1 MHSIG
6 SGEMTS
12 QHFDRSSLRKRGSF
26 AACTHAGSGALRR
39 LARCNTGGVL
49 SIFGLATPVLLM
61 GIAAAVDY
69 GMFERG
75 RSRLQAQVDAAAIAA
90 AREMQLAQTNT
101 SRIAA
106 VAENFVHNGE
116 PQAMVTT
123 RVDATALSVTVSATE
138 TYVPRIGAYFW
149 AKAPTI
155 AASATAKLSGTM
167 PLCLLALDPKASAAL
182 ELEQSAM
189 MTATGCMVYSNSK
202 NPGGLQA
209 KDQATLKAGLVCT
222 AGGKAKTAGATVTP
236 DPVTDCPVMA
246 DPLRSRTPPSDTAC
260 RFNNTVISGVV
271 QTLQPG
277 VYCGGLK
284 VTNAADVTLASGV
297 YIIKDGPLMVDKGA
311 TLRGANVGF
320 YLTGPGSNLTFAA
333 DSTIS
338 LSAPKDGPLA
348 GLLIFD
354 DPTGASAVA
363 IPPYAL
369 PIPLVGG
376 LVGKLLKGPPREHKI
391 LSDNARMLLGTI
403 YMPQGR
409 LIIDANKPIADKSA
423 YTVLVVQRIDLHSG
437 PNLILNSDYSATD
450 VPVPPG
456 VGPYGNSV
464 KLTN

>member
-1 MHSIG
+1 MHIG
-6 SGEMTS
+6 
-12 QHFDRSSLRKRGSF
+12 
-26 AACTHAGSGALRR
+26 
-39 LARCNTGGVL
+39 GGVL
-49 SIFGLATPVLLM
+49 TTFGLVTPILLM

-90 AREMQLAQTNT
+90 AREMQMAQADT
-101 SRIAA
+101 SRVAA
-106 VAENFVHNGE
+106 VAENFVHNSE
-116 PQAMVTT
+116 PQATVTT
-123 RVDATALSVTVSATE
+123 RVDMTALSVKVSATE
-138 TYVPRIGAYFW
+138 TYVPKIGAYFW

-167 PLCLLALDPKASAAL
+167 PLCLLALDPKAPATL
-182 ELEQSAM
+182 ELEESAM

-209 KDQATLKAGLVCT
+209 KDEATLKAGLVCT
-222 AGGKAKTAGATVTP
+222 AGGKAKTSQATVTP

-246 DPLRSRTPPSDTAC
+246 DPLQSRTPPSDTTC

-284 VTNAADVTLASGV
+284 VTNGADVTLASGV
-297 YIIKDGPLMVDKGA
+297 YIIKDGPLIVDKGA
-311 TLRGANVGF
+311 SLRGTNVGF
-320 YLTGPGSNLTFAA
+320 YLTGTSSNLTFAS

-354 DPTGASAVA
+354 DPAGASAPA

-369 PIPLVGG
+369 PVPIVGG

>member
-1 MHSIG
+1 
-6 SGEMTS
+6 
-12 QHFDRSSLRKRGSF
+12 
-26 AACTHAGSGALRR
+26 
-39 LARCNTGGVL
+39 
-49 SIFGLATPVLLM
+49 
-61 GIAAAVDY
+61 
-69 GMFERG
+69 
-75 RSRLQAQVDAAAIAA
+75 
-90 AREMQLAQTNT
+90 
-101 SRIAA
+101 
-106 VAENFVHNGE
+106 
-116 PQAMVTT
+116 
-123 RVDATALSVTVSATE
+123 
-138 TYVPRIGAYFW
+138 
-149 AKAPTI
+149 
-155 AASATAKLSGTM
+155 M
-167 PLCLLALDPKASAAL
+167 PLCLLTLDPKAPAAL

-209 KDQATLKAGLVCT
+209 KDNATLKAGLVCT
-222 AGGKAKTAGATVTP
+222 AGGKAKTSHATVTP

-246 DPLRSRTPPSDTAC
+246 DPLKSRTPPSDTAC
-260 RFNNTVISGVV
+260 RFNDTVVSKVV

-277 VYCGGLK
+277 VYCKGLRI
-284 VTNAADVTLASGV
+284 TNGADVTLASGV
-297 YIIKDGPLMVDKGA
+297 YVIKDGPLIVDKGA
-311 TLRGANVGF
+311 TLRGANVGI
-320 YLTGPGSNLTFAA
+320 YLSGPGSNLTFAA

-354 DPTGASAVA
+354 DPSGATAPA

-369 PIPLVGG
+369 PIPLVGE
-376 LVGKLLKGPPREHKI
+376 LLGKLLKGPPREHKI

>member
-1 MHSIG
+1 MRSIG
-6 SGEMTS
+6 FGEMASHQLGRT
-12 QHFDRSSLRKRGSF
+12 LP
-26 AACTHAGSGALRR
+26 A
-39 LARCNTGGVL
+39 LARCNAGGVL
-49 SIFGLATPVLLM
+49 STFGLVTPILLM

-69 GMFERG
+69 GTFERG
-75 RSRLQAQVDAAAIAA
+75 RSRLQAHVDAAAIAA
-90 AREMQLAQTNT
+90 AREMQLAQANT

-106 VAENFVHNGE
+106 VAESFVHNSA

-123 RVDATALSVTVSATE
+123 RVNEKALSVTVSAQE
-138 TYVPRIGAYFW
+138 TYVPKIGAYFW
-149 AKAPTI
+149 AKAPTVS
-155 AASATAKLSGTM
+155 ATATAKLSGTM
-167 PLCLLALDPKASAAL
+167 PLCLLTLDPKAPAAL

-189 MTATGCMVYSNSK
+189 MTATNCMVYSNSK
-202 NPGGLQA
+202 SAGGLQA
-209 KDQATLKAGLVCT
+209 KDDATLKAGFVCT

-246 DPLRSRTPPSDTAC
+246 DPLKSRTPPSDTAC
-260 RFNNTVISGVV
+260 RFNDTVVSKVV

-277 VYCGGLK
+277 VYCKGLRI
-284 VTNAADVTLASGV
+284 TNGADVTLASGV
-297 YIIKDGPLMVDKGA
+297 YVIKDGPLIVDKGA
-311 TLRGANVGF
+311 TLRGANVGI
-320 YLTGPGSNLTFAA
+320 YLSGPGSNLTFAA

-354 DPTGASAVA
+354 DPSGATAPA

-369 PIPLVGG
+369 PIPLVGE
-376 LVGKLLKGPPREHKI
+376 LLGKLLKGPPREHKI

-403 YMPQGR
+403 YMPKGR

>member
-1 MHSIG
+1 MRSIHF
-6 SGEMTS
+6 GERASHQLGGT
-12 QHFDRSSLRKRGSF
+12 LR
-26 AACTHAGSGALRR
+26 A
-39 LARCNTGGVL
+39 LARCKAAGVL
-49 SIFGLATPVLLM
+49 TTFGLATPVLLM
-61 GIAAAVDY
+61 GVAAAVDY

-75 RSRLQAQVDAAAIAA
+75 RSRLQAQVDAAAIAG
-90 AREMQLAQTNT
+90 AREMQMAQVST
-101 SRIAA
+101 SRVAA
-106 VAENFVHNGE
+106 VTESLVHSSV
-116 PQAMVTT
+116 PQATVTT
-123 RVDATALSVTVSATE
+123 RVDMTALTVTVSAKE
-138 TYVPRIGAYFW
+138 TYVPKIGAYFW
-149 AKAPTI
+149 AKAPAISAT
-155 AASATAKLSGTM
+155 ATAKLSGTM
-167 PLCLLALDPKASAAL
+167 PLCLLTLEPKAPAAL

-189 MTATGCMVYSNSK
+189 MTATNCMVYSNSRH
-202 NPGGLQA
+202 PGGLQA
-209 KDQATLKAGLVCT
+209 KDDATLKAGLVCT
-222 AGGKAKTAGATVTP
+222 AGGKAKTAGAMVTP

-246 DPLRSRTPPSDTAC
+246 DPLKSRTPPSDTTC
-260 RFNNTVISGVV
+260 RFNNTVVSNLV

-277 VYCGGLK
+277 VYCKGLK
-284 VTNAADVTLASGV
+284 ITNGADVTLASGV
-297 YIIKDGPLMVDKGA
+297 YIIKDGPLIVDKGA
-311 TLRGANVGF
+311 TLRGANVGI

-354 DPTGASAVA
+354 DPTGASAMA

-369 PIPLVGG
+369 PIPIVGG

-437 PNLILNSDYSATD
+437 PNLILNSDYSASD

-456 VGPYGNSV
+456 VGPYGNGV
-464 KLTN
+464 KLTH

>member
-1 MHSIG
+1 MHSIC
-6 SGEMTS
+6 SGETQS
-12 QHFDRSSLRKRGSF
+12 LELGRPALRKEGRS
-26 AACTHAGSGALRR
+26 ANRLHIPRSALRA
-39 LARCNTGGVL
+39 LTRCNAGGVL
-49 SIFGLATPVLLM
+49 NLFGLVTPILLM

-69 GMFERG
+69 GTFERG

-106 VAENFVHNGE
+106 VAENFVRNGE
-116 PQAMVTT
+116 PQATVTT
-123 RVDATALSVTVSATE
+123 RVDTTALSVTVSATE
-138 TYVPRIGAYFW
+138 TYEPKIGKYFW

-155 AASATAKLSGTM
+155 TATATAKLSGTM
-167 PLCLLALDPKASAAL
+167 PLCLLALDPKAPATL
-182 ELEQSAM
+182 ELEESAM
-189 MTATGCMVYSNSK
+189 MTASGCMVYSNSK

-209 KDQATLKAGLVCT
+209 KDEATLKAGLVCT
-222 AGGKAKTAGATVTP
+222 AGGKAKTSRATVTP
-236 DPVTDCPVMA
+236 EPVTDCPVMT
-246 DPLRSRTPPSDTAC
+246 DPLKSRTPPSDTTC
-260 RFNNTVISGVV
+260 RFNNTVISGIV

-284 VTNAADVTLASGV
+284 ITNAADVTLASGV
-297 YIIKDGPLMVDKGA
+297 FIIKDGPLIVDKGA

-354 DPTGASAVA
+354 DPTGASALA

-369 PIPLVGG
+369 PIPLIGG
-376 LVGKLLKGPPREHKI
+376 LVGALLKGPPREHKI

-403 YMPQGR
+403 YMPHGR

>member
-1 MHSIG
+1 MCSMG
-6 SGEMTS
+6 PGEMQS
-12 QHFDRSSLRKRGSF
+12 RQLDRSASRTRAGGTLR
-26 AACTHAGSGALRR
+26 A
-39 LARCNTGGVL
+39 LARCSAGGVL
-49 SIFGLATPVLLM
+49 TTFGLVTPILLM

-75 RSRLQAQVDAAAIAA
+75 RTRMQALVDSAAIAA

-101 SRIAA
+101 TRIVA
-106 VAENFVHNGE
+106 VAENFVHNAE
-116 PQAMVTT
+116 PQATVAT
-123 RVDATALSVTVSATE
+123 RVDATALSVTVTAQESYA
-138 TYVPRIGAYFW
+138 PKIGAYFW

-155 AASATAKLSGTM
+155 SVSATAKLSGTM
-167 PLCLLALDPKASAAL
+167 PLCLLTLDPKAPATL
-182 ELEQSAM
+182 ELEESAM

-222 AGGKAKTAGATVTP
+222 AGGKAKTSHATVTP

-246 DPLRSRTPPSDTAC
+246 DPLKSRTPPSDTTC

-284 VTNAADVTLASGV
+284 VTSGADVTLASGV
-297 YIIKDGPLMVDKGA
+297 YIIKDGPLIVDKGA
-311 TLRGANVGF
+311 TLRGGNVGF

-354 DPTGASAVA
+354 DPTGASAMA

-376 LVGKLLKGPPREHKI
+376 LVGKLLQGPPREHKI